1 MPERLTK
8 SCTKLSYNRL
18 YQKHLGSPKEEDET
32 CLICTLVPEALSDHL
47 LHLCLSFCLPFNN
60 GSLFSSCLA
69 TLK

>member
-18 YQKHLGSPKEEDET
+18 YQKHLGLPKEEDET
-32 CLICTLVPEALSDHL
+32 CLILYPGSRSPIRP

>member
-32 CLICTLVPEALSDHL
+32 CLILYPGSRSPIRPLT
-47 LHLCLSFCLPFNN
+47 SFVSKF
-60 GSLFSSCLA
+60 LFA
-69 TLK
+69 VQ